1 MKNYLLIILSV
12 ISLSSCGISFN
23 KFNSMDGIRGI
34 VKIKNYNNS
43 LVRFTHR
50 NQRNTIK
57 AIPIIISTGISV
69 DSSIF
74 TMIEFKSFNKNEPIN
89 FSKIEMYNG
98 KKHKWEWIVDDRRR
112 STKRNKYFIEESHNT
127 FITSKEDELYQ
138 FFDHPPIYL
147 KLIGRKENFKKLDY
161 VHLES
166 LKKILK
172 YSKILN
178 SSVKI

>member
-1 MKNYLLIILSV
+1 MKSNSLIILTG
-12 ISLSSCGISFN
+12 ILLSNCGILLN
-23 KFNSMDGIRGI
+23 KSNLTDKIVGI

-43 LVRFTHR
+43 LMRFTHR

-57 AIPIIISTGISV
+57 ALPIIISTGISL

-74 TMIEFKSFNKNEPIN
+74 TMIEFKSYNKNEPIN
-89 FSKIEMYNG
+89 FFKIEIYNA

-112 STKRNKYFIEESHNT
+112 SIKRNKYFIEESYNA

-147 KLIGRKENFKKLDY
+147 KLIGEKENFKKLDY
-161 VHLES
+161 FHLES

-172 YSKILN
+172 YSKIL
-178 SSVKI
+178 K